1 MKEIMN
7 KLLENGYEAYIVGG
21 FVRDYLLGINS
32 KDIDIC
38 TNAPISKIKKIFN
51 GRGKSFDKYY
61 AYHIDEE
68 GFSYDINTYR
78 IESQYKKNKPTE
90 VKKAKDLKT
99 DLLRRDFTIN
109 TFALDIDGHLI
120 DLLNAKKDLDS
131 RIIRVVGNTT
141 KKFNDDKTRIIR
153 AIRFSCTLGFDFD
166 DEIKEFFKKKK
177 AFLLNEVS
185 NEYIKNE
192 LDKIFDSNGINKF
205 FDILKTYN
213 ISKYFHVSTNKI
225 KNTYNKYGVWAQ
237 IETDL
242 PFSKKE
248 SNIIESIKE
257 LVSSKDVSFSL
268 FNKYSDDVIYNVVSI
283 LGIEEK
289 YKTYLEISSLHS
301 IIDINA
307 DLELFAKYLDYS
319 DIKRVYRQVER
330 NIMEGN
336 LNNNEKS
343 IEFYLK
349 NL

>member
-1 MKEIMN
+1 MN

-32 KDIDIC
+32 NDIDIC

-61 AYHIDEE
+61 AYHIDED

-78 IESQYKKNKPTE
+78 IENQYKKNKPTE
-90 VKKAKDLKT
+90 VKRAKDLKS

-109 TFALDIDGHLI
+109 TFALDINGRLI
-120 DLLNAKKDLDS
+120 DLMGAKKDLDNK
-131 RIIRVVGNTT
+131 IIKVVGSTT

-153 AIRFSCTLGFDFD
+153 AIRFACTLDFDFS
-166 DEIKEFFKKKK
+166 DEIKEFFKNKK

-192 LDKIFDSNGINKF
+192 IDKIFDSNGYNRF

-213 ISKYFHVSTNKI
+213 ISKYFHISAGNI
-225 KNTYNKYGVWAQ
+225 KKVYNKYGVWAQ
-237 IETDL
+237 VKTDL
-242 PFSKKE
+242 PFSKKDTK
-248 SNIIESIKE
+248 IIESIKE
-257 LVSSKDVSFSL
+257 LVSTKDISFSS
-268 FNKYSDDVIYNVVSI
+268 FDKYSGDVIYNVVKI

-319 DIKRVYRQVER
+319 DIKRVYRQAER
-330 NIMEGN
+330 KIMEGS
-336 LNNNEKS
+336 LNNNERS
-343 IEFYLK
+343 IEYYLK
-349 NL
+349 NLEL